1 MYPKEFIEYM
11 VHFHGDR
18 DYFECHEI
26 LEEYWKR
33 KDPGN
38 KESIWVGFIQL
49 AVANYHHRR
58 TNFIG
63 ANRTLEKAIS
73 IFKSQPEAVTQAG
86 LKYTLLIKELN
97 DRLSE
102 IEKRAPYVSMLLPI
116 QDPILLNQCIHLCR
130 QKGFNWGRHSDLTK
144 ASLVH
149 RHKLR
154 DRTSVIAER
163 EHAIKLK
170 AVLKD
175 NVDFEKR

>member
-1 MYPKEFIEYM
+1 MTRDFVFLRPL
-11 VHFHGDR
+11 GLRLR

-63 ANRTLEKAIS
+63 AKRTLEKAIS

-86 LKYTLLIKELN
+86 LKYTLLLKELN

-116 QDPILLNQCIHLCR
+116 QDSILLDESKHLCR
-130 QKGFNWGRHSDLTK
+130 QKEVDWGRHSDLTND
-144 ASLVH
+144 ALVH

-163 EHAIKLK
+163 EYAKKLK
-170 AVLKD
+170 EGNDKM
-175 NVDFEKR
+175 